1 MKKIFCMIALV
12 GMAVMATACGED
24 GDKTRYCDAGF
35 HDGCEDGVYV
45 HCEMSKKDSKGKVIE
60 SKSITFDEVEYVC
73 DGKNVLVPSKYSCS
87 NGKVLNKDDNSEND
101 GICLGSG
108 KMLRCSE
115 DSLVESF
122 QFCNGKSVVFCENGK
137 LVTEGCGDGNVCEEY
152 EKADTTYALCVKSED
167 VLPGCGD
174 VTDYGK
180 CNSSDGS
187 LTFCTKTD
195 ASKGKTIRL
204 DCPARGQQ
212 CRMIEEGGF
221 GYDCTDVCGQDN
233 AYTSHGE
240 CNGNDLIYCAVKDGN
255 VSVET
260 VHCGDAGCGFV
271 DSYYDCLDKAN
282 K

>member
-1 MKKIFCMIALV
+1 MKKIFWMIALL
-12 GMAVMATACGED
+12 GMAVTITACGED

-45 HCEMSKKDSKGKVIE
+45 HCEMNKTDSKGKVIE
-60 SKSITFDEVEYVC
+60 SKSISFDEVEYVC
-73 DGKNVLVPSKYSCS
+73 NGKDVLVPSKYSCD
-87 NGKVLNKDDNSEND
+87 NGKVVNSDDNSVND
-101 GICLGSG
+101 SVCLGG
-108 KMLRCSE
+108 
-115 DSLVESF
+115 D
-122 QFCNGKSVVFCENGK
+122 KSVVYCQDGEVVIEN
-137 LVTEGCGDGNVCEEY
+137 CGDGNVCEEY
-152 EKADTTYALCVKSED
+152 EKADSTSAICVKSED
-167 VLPGCGD
+167 IAPGCAD

-187 LTFCTKTD
+187 LTFCTKKD

-204 DCPARGQQ
+204 DCPSRGQQ

-233 AYTSHGE
+233 ANTSHGE
-240 CNGNDLIYCAVKDGN
+240 CSGNDLIYCDVKDGN

-271 DSYYDCLDKAN
+271 GSYYDCLAKAN
-282 K
+282 